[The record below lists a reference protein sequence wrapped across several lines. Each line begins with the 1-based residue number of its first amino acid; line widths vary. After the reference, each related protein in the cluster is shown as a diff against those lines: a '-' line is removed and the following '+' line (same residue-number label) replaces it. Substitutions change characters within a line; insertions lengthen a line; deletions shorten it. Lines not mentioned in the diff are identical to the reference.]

1 MPPSAQG
8 LIRPADL
15 VGDAMRDASRQPTGF
30 RSLREI
36 VPRADSAP
44 PETLLRS
51 VAHAGDVDERLAQHP
66 RPRKPPRETSSLRRG
81 ARRRGKALFAG
92 AGLPRRFEFR
102 DHTVPA

>member
-44 PETLLRS
+44 PETLLCS

-66 RPRKPPRETSSLRRG
+66 RPRKPPRETYSLRRG
-81 ARRRGKALFAG
+81 SRRRGKSFLAWAG
-92 AGLPRRFEFR
+92 GPRMLE
-102 DHTVPA
+102 VW